1 MPNFSNYKV
10 KDKCSICP
18 LIRCKI
24 RCGSA
29 PIFHLKIR
37 SGSVHQLVDFG
48 AKYGSVTNPKASTV
62 AASKSTVF
70 WTGHKSRENI
80 TNFYY
85 VFPIYN
91 SMLHDICSIVQLQIS
106 CILPLKLATLVITT
120 LTSIFGCF
128 KGTYSLQVF
137 PPRTLHH

>member
-70 WTGHKSRENI
+70 WTGHKSRVIEISFNYALFLEEGWGKMI
-80 TNFYY
+80 SLFLVSKDTTYKIRNHAFLILVYNHPTSLRQDQSVAIATANF
-85 VFPIYN
+85 
-91 SMLHDICSIVQLQIS
+91 
-106 CILPLKLATLVITT
+106 A
-120 LTSIFGCF
+120 
-128 KGTYSLQVF
+128 
-137 PPRTLHH
+137 